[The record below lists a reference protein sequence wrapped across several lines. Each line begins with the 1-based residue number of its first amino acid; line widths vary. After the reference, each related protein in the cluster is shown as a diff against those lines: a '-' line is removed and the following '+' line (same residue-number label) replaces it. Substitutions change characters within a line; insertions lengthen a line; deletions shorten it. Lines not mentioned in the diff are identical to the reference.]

1 MNWYNLSNFKLR
13 RKDSCRK
20 REIKYIT
27 NLQWI
32 SFFDSFSILVGRL
45 LGPTDLLS
53 FSYEIKLII
62 SSELVDFKKNEFS
75 LACWRNSSN
84 DLFENLIFALVFFCY
99 CIEVI
104 IKNVGNFLRV
114 CDCFIVLWQVDCFQ
128 DIIFLTLF
136 QVLFILLNLFLKNS
150 L

>member
-114 CDCFIVLWQVDCFQ
+114 CDCFIVL
-128 DIIFLTLF
+128 
-136 QVLFILLNLFLKNS
+136 
-150 L
+150 